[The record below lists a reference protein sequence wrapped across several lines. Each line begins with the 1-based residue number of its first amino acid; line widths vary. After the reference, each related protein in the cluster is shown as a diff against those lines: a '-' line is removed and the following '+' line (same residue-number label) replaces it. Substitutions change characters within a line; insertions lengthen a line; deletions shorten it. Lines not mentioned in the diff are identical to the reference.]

1 MMKAAAHRRM
11 WMVATLAAMACLA
24 TTAYAKPSG
33 SWRIEFNHVTDNDG
47 SILNYR
53 AAVIWQPK
61 QWLGF
66 GVGYDSF
73 GIDVDAE
80 GTGERLRGT
89 LDWTYSGP
97 QAFFNFA
104 F

>member
-1 MMKAAAHRRM
+1 M
-11 WMVATLAAMACLA
+11 WNLGGNWWLDGQAQWFQVA
-24 TTAYAKPSG
+24 
-33 SWRIEFNHVTDNDG
+33 IENIDG
-47 SILNYR
+47 SIINYR

-80 GTGERLRGT
+80 GKGERLRGK
-89 LDWTYSGP
+89 LEWTYSGP